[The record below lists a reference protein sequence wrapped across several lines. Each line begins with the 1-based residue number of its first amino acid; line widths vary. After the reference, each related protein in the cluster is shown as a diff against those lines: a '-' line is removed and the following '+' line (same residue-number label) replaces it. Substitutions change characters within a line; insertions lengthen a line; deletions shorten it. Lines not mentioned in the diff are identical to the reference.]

1 MPTLRQRTE
10 HYVLRLSGL
19 RRQGLTTL
27 GQVSNQ
33 FELGAVTRWV
43 TLGLIVGVLTGVM
56 ASCLYVATE
65 FVHHLVM
72 ERLARVSAPG
82 PAGETPIF
90 HFEASGGPRLWVLVV
105 GPAVVGFLSAWLVHR
120 FAPEARGGNDGW
132 LRAVHWER
140 SRVRLRV
147 APVKLLGAALNLGG
161 GASAG
166 REGPVAHIGA
176 AVGSFV
182 ARRLKLSARE
192 RRLMLLAGAAGGI
205 GAIFRTPLG
214 GALFVVELLYTDD
227 FEIDAL
233 VPAVLA
239 SVVSYSLFT
248 SLFGQTQ
255 LFATATEYHFEALQ
269 LPVYLLMAVVAGLVG
284 VLFVTAHH
292 GLARVFEGMKLWF
305 PLRSAV
311 GGLALGLLGLVHPS
325 ALGAGYG
332 WLQESLQ
339 PSGLIPRGYDG
350 ALLLLGIV
358 ALKVVATSISTG
370 SGAVAGVFG
379 PSVVIGGLLG
389 GAFGLAFQELAPS
402 LVPEP
407 SAFVIV
413 GMACFVGG
421 VTSAPISTLVMASE
435 MTGSYELLVP
445 IMLAQVI
452 TYTMLRRYRLYKEQ
466 LGTRK
471 ESPSHAGDYVLDVLR
486 DVRVRDVLVPSEVV
500 VIPRALSLAELLR
513 RSTELE
519 QVVFPVAGED
529 GTPEGLVSLETVRA
543 YAYDDAV
550 GRLALAADCEGPYVS
565 VHDDESLAVALER
578 MAASRYS
585 QIPVVSR
592 SEPPAFRGLISHED
606 LLNTYAAELRGRAA
620 AADPPDTSRWG

>member
-1 MPTLRQRTE
+1 MPSLRRRFE
-10 HYVLRLSGL
+10 RYLLRLSGL
-19 RRQGLTTL
+19 RRRGLTTL
-27 GQVSNQ
+27 GQVSEQ

-43 TLGLIVGVLTGVM
+43 TLGLIVGLLTGVM

-65 FVHHLVM
+65 FVHHWVM
-72 ERLARVSAPG
+72 ERLAQVSTPG
-82 PAGETPIF
+82 PGGETPLF
-90 HFEASGGPRLWVLVV
+90 HSPSSHEPRVWVLVLA
-105 GPAVVGFLSAWLVHR
+105 PAVFGFLSAWVVHR

-132 LRAVHWER
+132 LRSVHWER

-147 APVKLLGAALNLGG
+147 APVKLIGAALNLGG

-182 ARRLKLSARE
+182 ARRLELSARD
-192 RRLMLLAGAAGGI
+192 RRLLLLAGAAGGI

-255 LFATATEYHFEALQ
+255 LFVTAANYHFDARQ
-269 LPVYLLMAVVAGLVG
+269 LPLYLLMAVVVAVVG
-284 VLFVTAHH
+284 VLFVRAHH
-292 GLARVFEGMKLWF
+292 GAIRLFDGIPVWF
-305 PLRSAV
+305 PLRSAI

-332 WLQESLQ
+332 WLQESLHPTGLV
-339 PSGLIPRGYDG
+339 PSGYEG

-389 GAFGLAFQELAPS
+389 GAFGLAFRELAPS

-421 VTSAPISTLVMASE
+421 VTCAPISTLVMASE

-445 IMLAQVI
+445 IMLAQVVS
-452 TYTMLRRYRLYKEQ
+452 YTMLRRYKLYKEQ

-471 ESPSHAGDYVLDVLR
+471 ESPAHAGDYVLDVLR
-486 DVRVRDVLVPSEVV
+486 DVRVRDVLAPTAVV

-519 QVVFPVAGED
+519 QVVFPVVGGD
-529 GTPEGLVSLETVRA
+529 GSPEGLVSLETVRA
-543 YAYDDAV
+543 YVYDEAV
-550 GRLALAADCEGPYVS
+550 GRLAVAADCEGPYVF

-592 SEPPAFRGLISHED
+592 AEPPELRGLISHED
-606 LLNTYAAELRGRAA
+606 LLRTYTAELRGRAA